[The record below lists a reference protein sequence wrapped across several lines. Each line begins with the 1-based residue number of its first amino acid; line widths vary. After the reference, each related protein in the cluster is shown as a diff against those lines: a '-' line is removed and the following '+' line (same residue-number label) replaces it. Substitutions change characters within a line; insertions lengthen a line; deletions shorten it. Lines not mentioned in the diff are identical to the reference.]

1 MPSLPI
7 PISVLLAAVVLTAAW
22 TDARSR
28 SIPNWLTAG
37 GIAAG
42 FAVNITTSGIAGV
55 KSALAGFG
63 VAAGVYA
70 LFYIL
75 RAVGGGD
82 LKLMA
87 AIGAISGPVHWFSI
101 FLGSALLGGVMAVC
115 VVVWSGRV
123 GRTFEEC
130 RADIR
135 GCASF
140 PGSLEA
146 FGRGRCPERKG
157 GATPRTGNRRGDA
170 ALPGGY
176 VGEDVI

>member
-1 MPSLPI
+1 VVPPFSI

-42 FAVNITTSGIAGV
+42 FAVNITVAGIAGG

-63 VAAGVYA
+63 IAAGVYA

-87 AIGAISGPVHWFSI
+87 AIGAISGPAHWFSI

-123 GRTFEEC
+123 GRTLRNLGLILAEALRF
-130 RADIR
+130 RAPWKRSDDVDVR
-135 GCASF
+135 SG
-140 PGSLEA
+140 
-146 FGRGRCPERKG
+146 KG
-157 GATPRTGNRRGDA
+157 A
-170 ALPGGY
+170 ALPHALAIAGATLFY
-176 VGEDVI
+176 LVATWVKT

>member
-1 MPSLPI
+1 MPPL
-7 PISVLLAAVVLTAAW
+7 SVPLSAVLAAVVLAAAW
-22 TDARSR
+22 TDVRSR

-42 FAVNITTSGIAGV
+42 LAVNIATAGTAGV

-63 VAAGVYA
+63 VAVGVYA

-123 GRTFEEC
+123 GRTLRNVGLIVADALRFRAPWRRSEEVDV
-130 RADIR
+130 RS
-135 GCASF
+135 G
-140 PGSLEA
+140 
-146 FGRGRCPERKG
+146 KG
-157 GATPRTGNRRGDA
+157 A
-170 ALPGGY
+170 ALPHALAIAGATLCY
-176 VGEDVI
+176 LVATWVKT